1 MLALGGPAAPSE
13 LPHHS
18 GVAVGGGTVTRP
30 EVAVSLV
37 RGRVGVRVRVRVRVR
52 VGVDVRVRLRP
63 RLPWACA
70 R

>member
-1 MLALGGPAAPSE
+1 M
-13 LPHHS
+13 
-18 GVAVGGGTVTRP
+18 AVGGGTVTRP